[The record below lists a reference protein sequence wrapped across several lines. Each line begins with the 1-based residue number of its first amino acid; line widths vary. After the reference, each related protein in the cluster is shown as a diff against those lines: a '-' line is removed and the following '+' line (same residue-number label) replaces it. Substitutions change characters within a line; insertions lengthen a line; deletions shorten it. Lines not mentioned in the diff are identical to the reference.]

1 MDEIDEIEYR
11 FAKIEPPAEDS
22 RILEGTVIRYGEI
35 GVGDYGPERF
45 LPGSLEVNPD
55 IILNVQHDRGR
66 PIARTPDTLQLVDS
80 AEALTLRADLPE
92 TREGT
97 DALVSVRKKIL
108 QGLSLEFRRAK
119 FTMQGGIRTIHSALL
134 SGVGLVDRGSFEGSK
149 VETRAIGGAGI
160 SFTIKYNSKLQC
172 ECCPTSDEV
181 LFEPGAFDEALK
193 AGKEVLAVN
202 GNFKGAIAS
211 RRRGTL
217 KTELSDE
224 GLNVETSIADST
236 DGRDLIEMGKETEI
250 LGRPIIDYGKSET
263 VVVDGITHIKR
274 AHLRGFLLGA
284 SDSNAGWDPV
294 KFISSKTEK
303 RMLTC
308 DERGLMFWL

>member
-1 MDEIDEIEYR
+1 MDEIEYR
-11 FAKIEPPAEDS
+11 FVKIDPPAGDS
-22 RILEGTVIRYGEI
+22 RILQGCVITYGEI

-45 LPGSLEVNPD
+45 TPGSLEVNPD

-80 AEALTLRADLPE
+80 AEALTLRADVPE
-92 TREGT
+92 TREGS
-97 DALVSVRKKIL
+97 DALVAVRKNIL
-108 QGLSLEFRRAK
+108 QGLSLEFRQAK
-119 FTMQGGIRTIHSALL
+119 FTMQGGIRTITSAKLT
-134 SGVGLVDRGSFEGSK
+134 GIGLVDTGAYEGSK

-160 SFTIKYNSKLQC
+160 SFSIKYNSKLQC

-217 KTELSDE
+217 TTELTDE
-224 GLNVETSIADST
+224 GLDVQTSIADSQA
-236 DGRDLIEMGKETEI
+236 GRDLIEMGKDVEI
-250 LGRPIIDYGKSET
+250 LGRPIIDYGKSDTE
-263 VVVDGITHIKR
+263 VIGGITHIKR

-284 SDSNAGWDPV
+284 SDSNEGWDPV
-294 KFISSKTEK
+294 KFISKPEK
-303 RMLTC
+303 RMMTC
-308 DERGLMFWL
+308 DARGIPFWL

>member
-1 MDEIDEIEYR
+1 MEEIEYR
-11 FAKIEPPAEDS
+11 FVKIDPPAGDS
-22 RILEGTVIRYGEI
+22 RILQGTVITYGEI

-45 LPGSLEVNPD
+45 TPGSLEVNPD

-80 AEALTLRADLPE
+80 AEALTLRADVPE

-97 DALVSVRKKIL
+97 DALVAVRMSIL
-108 QGLSLEFRRAK
+108 RGLSLEFRGAK
-119 FTMQGGIRTIHSALL
+119 FTMQGGIRTITSALV
-134 SGVGLVDRGSFEGSK
+134 SGVGLVDRGAYEGSK

-160 SFTIKYNSKLQC
+160 SFSIKYNSKLQC
-172 ECCPTSDEV
+172 ECCPTSDVV

-202 GNFKGAIAS
+202 GNFAGAIAS

-217 KTELSDE
+217 TTELTDE
-224 GLNVETSIADST
+224 GLDVQTSIADST
-236 DGRDLIEMGKETEI
+236 AGRDLIEMGKEMEI
-250 LGRPIIDYGKSET
+250 LGRPIIDYGKSDT

-284 SDSNAGWDPV
+284 SDSNEGWEPV
-294 KFISSKTEK
+294 QFISKTEK
-303 RMLTC
+303 RMMTC
-308 DERGLMFWL
+308 DTRGLPFWL

>member
-1 MDEIDEIEYR
+1 MDEIEYR
-11 FAKIEPPAEDS
+11 FVKIDPPAGDS

-45 LPGSLEVNPD
+45 TPGSLEVNPD

-80 AEALTLRADLPE
+80 AEALTLRADIPE
-92 TREGT
+92 TREGS
-97 DALVSVRKKIL
+97 DALVSVRKNIL
-108 QGLSLEFRRAK
+108 QGLSLEFRQAK
-119 FTMQGGIRTIHSALL
+119 FTMQGGIRTITSALV

-160 SFTIKYNSKLQC
+160 SFSIKYNSKLQC

-217 KTELSDE
+217 TTELSDE
-224 GLNVETSIADST
+224 GLDVQTSIADST
-236 DGRDLIEMGKETEI
+236 AGRDLIEMGKEMEI
-250 LGRPIIDYGKSET
+250 LGRPIIDYKKSDT

-284 SDSNAGWDPV
+284 SDSNEGWDPV
-294 KFISSKTEK
+294 QFISKPEK
-303 RMLTC
+303 RMMTC
-308 DERGLMFWL
+308 DARGSPVWR